1 MARDKTPVLKKCRAL
16 GIEPSVLGSNKR
28 ASVKQPKN
36 SRRKL
41 SEYGLQLREKQKV
54 KFIYGVLEKQ
64 FRNYFKEADRQ
75 KGVTG
80 ENLFILLERRL
91 DNVVYRMGFAS
102 TRKEARQLVAHGH
115 FRLNGHKMDIPSYSV
130 KIGDEIVVREKSKS
144 SPKFKELS
152 EVIVPS
158 WLTSDLDKLTGKV
171 EAFPTREEIEIP
183 ADEQL
188 IVELYSR

>member
-115 FRLNGHKMDIPSYSV
+115 FRLNGHKIDIPSYSV

-158 WLTSDLDKLTGKV
+158 WLTSDLDKLSGKV
-171 EAFPTREEIEIP
+171 EGFPTREEIEIP
-183 ADEQL
+183 VDEQL